1 MSIQLKSGELTLKL
15 ESAGEKY
22 RGSRFDWNGFAVSAK
37 FRGVELLGEEKPR
50 FQRNPAI
57 FGRGLNN
64 EFGIKKCVGYDD
76 CAVGEWFPKIGTG
89 WLRKDDKP
97 YFFYNQ
103 YVLDPL
109 SFSSDVSADRTRA
122 TFACE
127 SGERNGYAY
136 RYVKKY
142 SLEGASFRIS
152 YELENLG
159 SKPIDTDEY
168 VHNFLCVGGKRMD
181 SGYSLSFPWKLNPL
195 RFIETNNP
203 DKILS
208 VEENRVLVT
217 GKTENQFY
225 LGGLTEGVGAKDG
238 LAAQW
243 TLTHA
248 GKKIS
253 LTEKGS
259 FAPAAVHLWGWKS
272 VISPEVFFAF
282 RLEPGKSVAWERTYE
297 AGRIQG

>member
-1 MSIQLKSGELTLKL
+1 MFTLRAAARTGTRCVARDRCARVDAVAFKAVL
-15 ESAGEKY
+15 AGEKY
-22 RGSRFDWNGFAVSAK
+22 RGSRFDWNGFAVSAR

-103 YVLDPL
+103 YELDPV
-109 SFSSDVSADRTRA
+109 SFSSDVSSDRTRA
-122 TFACE
+122 TFTCE

-142 SLEGASFRIS
+142 SLDGASFRIS

-159 SKPIDTDEY
+159 TKPIDTDKLRVWTQWNRGMDIFDAPVMNNTYFGNTAPKAATEP
-168 VHNFLCVGGKRMD
+168 KRTLM
-181 SGYSLSFPWKLNPL
+181 SCCGN
-195 RFIETNNP
+195 
-203 DKILS
+203 
-208 VEENRVLVT
+208 
-217 GKTENQFY
+217 
-225 LGGLTEGVGAKDG
+225 GL
-238 LAAQW
+238 
-243 TLTHA
+243 
-248 GKKIS
+248 
-253 LTEKGS
+253 
-259 FAPAAVHLWGWKS
+259 
-272 VISPEVFFAF
+272 ISPSSPA
-282 RLEPGKSVAWERTYE
+282 LWATSPWTKGWSSGSGAGAWS
-297 AGRIQG
+297 